1 MPDKRPVTYPTS
13 FVTAN
18 AVGYADSLGNLSLVA
33 SDAPLPVMQTRA
45 APPAALAGQTTTTT
59 LVGPFTPLRDSP
71 IHLQLSGV
79 WVGTVSVQRSTD
91 GGVTRQA
98 LTAAGQTWARFNG
111 NANEVVWQE
120 GEAGAT
126 IYLDIAM
133 TSGTLT
139 YRVSQ

>member
-13 FVTAN
+13 FVTST

-45 APPAALAGQTTTTT
+45 TAPAPLTGVTAATGV
-59 LVGPFTPLRDSP
+59 VGPFAPLRDAP
-71 IHLQLSGV
+71 IHLQLSGT

-91 GGVTRQA
+91 GGLTRQA

-120 GEAGAT
+120 GEAGAA
-126 IYLDIAM
+126 IYLDITM